1 MISLQNHLMKTYSE
15 NQLAS
20 MLSLK
25 LSSSLNSNTKLHAQ
39 CHNGLL
45 ITKFK
50 SFLSF
55 IVLAVS
61 TNINTGDGT
70 FCKFSSLRSSES
82 TTNLVFNY
90 FSSLSMV
97 ILLSI

>member
-15 NQLAS
+15 NHLAS

-25 LSSSLNSNTKLHAQ
+25 LSSSSNSNTKLHAQ

-50 SFLSF
+50 SFLSL
-55 IVLAVS
+55 IVLAFS
-61 TNINTGDGT
+61 TNINTVMLPSENFLPLG
-70 FCKFSSLRSSES
+70 LR
-82 TTNLVFNY
+82 NL
-90 FSSLSMV
+90 SHH
-97 ILLSI
+97 